1 GSKSLKRWFLSYII
15 LAILSLVIG
24 VGIFVTLV
32 GRPQIAVIN
41 VAYVELDGFT
51 ADEINKTLQ
60 FVRDD
65 NSIKAVVIKLNSPG
79 GTVSASANVFLNTVK
94 IRDKKPVVVQVGD
107 IAASGGYMW
116 LLGANYVYAYPASMV
131 GNVGAIMNLPAGAS
145 SPSENVV
152 PTGPFK
158 LTGGS
163 YRTYI
168 GWLESIK
175 DEFIQTVFS
184 QRGDRL
190 KITPEELAGG
200 KIYFGSDAARLGLID
215 ALGTEVDAINKAAQL
230 AGIRNYTLV
239 DVNAALKEQGTN
251 LSFSKFGNYSSNS
264 VKEQFPYIHYMFWEP
279 K

>member
-1 GSKSLKRWFLSYII
+1 MKRWFLSYIF
-15 LAILSLVIG
+15 LAILSLIIG
-24 VGIFVTLV
+24 VGIFVALV
-32 GRPQIAVIN
+32 GRPQVAIIN
-41 VAYVELDGFT
+41 VSYVELDGFT

-94 IRDKKPVVVQVGD
+94 IRDKKPVVVLVGD

-200 KIYFGSDAARLGLID
+200 KIYFGSDAVRLGLID

-264 VKEQFPYIHYMFWEP
+264 VKEQFPYILYMFWEP

>member
-1 GSKSLKRWFLSYII
+1 MRRFFLSYIF
-15 LAILSLVIG
+15 LAIVSLAVG
-24 VGIFVTLV
+24 VAIFVALV
-32 GRPQIAVIN
+32 GRPQVAVIT
-41 VAYVELDGFT
+41 VSYVELDGFT

-94 IRDKKPVVVQVGD
+94 IRDKKPVVVLVGD

-116 LLGANYVYAYPASMV
+116 LLGANYVYANPASMV
-131 GNVGAIMNLPAGAS
+131 GNVGAIMNLPGS
-145 SPSENVV
+145 FPPSENLV

-168 GWLESIK
+168 GWLEAIK
-175 DEFIQTVFS
+175 DEFIEAVFS
-184 QRGDRL
+184 QRRDRL
-190 KITPEELAGG
+190 KIPREELAGG
-200 KIYFGSDAARLGLID
+200 KIYFGSEAARLGLID
-215 ALGTEVDAINKAAQL
+215 GLGTEVDAINKAAQL

-239 DVNAALKEQGTN
+239 DVNAALKEQGVS
-251 LSFSKFGNYSSNS
+251 LSFSKYDTYSPSS
-264 VKEQFPYIHYMFWEP
+264 LKTQFPYIHYMFWDAR
-279 K
+279 